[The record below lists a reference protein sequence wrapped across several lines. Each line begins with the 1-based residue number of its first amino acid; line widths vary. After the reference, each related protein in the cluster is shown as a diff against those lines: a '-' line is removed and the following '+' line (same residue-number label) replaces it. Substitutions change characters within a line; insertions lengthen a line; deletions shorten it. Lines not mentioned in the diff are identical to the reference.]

1 MAEKNTPKKGATAV
15 YSVPRN
21 LADMSRDELR
31 EWAAGLHSK
40 MVKDITDAEA
50 LPLAVVYDD
59 IYLDWL
65 LGAGDGSHPTN
76 PKRAQL
82 ATELLQAALGKQML
96 LVNPCPEGKDDEDRA
111 ALESI
116 HEERYVRH
124 SLTGVNS
131 EWHGMKTK
139 VARAGFAMFQ
149 GTVRA
154 VELILAGTVKVAF
167 NPQGAKHHAQFAHG
181 SGFCVFNDM
190 AYAAKA
196 FQAAGLR
203 PLYIDWDI
211 HAGDGVAE
219 MLRGTGIPTISIHNA
234 MGYPSNS
241 QMQTFGA
248 RGELHHPHQH
258 NYNFNVLPGD
268 GDDVFKQ
275 YIDAAAGI
283 VDEYQPNIILVA
295 AGADG
300 HTGVGNLG
308 AIANY
313 TSDGFRYAA
322 EMIADKAL
330 AYADGRVLLGGAGG
344 YQPLKETPETWALVV
359 ETIFSKV
366 RQANVAAIKKGA

>member
-1 MAEKNTPKKGATAV
+1 MQQKLT
-15 YSVPRN
+15 
-21 LADMSRDELR
+21 
-31 EWAAGLHSK
+31 
-40 MVKDITDAEA
+40 
-50 LPLAVVYDD
+50 VVYDD
-59 IYLDWL
+59 IYLDWK
-65 LGAGDGSHPTN
+65 LGPGDGSHPTN
-76 PKRAQL
+76 PMRAKL
-82 ATELLQAALGKQML
+82 ATELLVASLGKQVRVIKPNL
-96 LVNPCPEGKDDEDRA
+96 KARAKRDLA
-111 ALESI
+111 ALKQT
-116 HEERYVRH
+116 HNPDYVDRTI
-124 SLTGVNS
+124 SGENS
-131 EWHGMKTK
+131 EWWGNKPS
-139 VARAGFAMFQ
+139 VGQAGFAMFQ
-149 GTVRA
+149 GTIRA
-154 VELILAGTVKVAF
+154 LESILSGKSKVAF
-167 NPQGAKHHAQFAHG
+167 NPQGAKHHARFDFG

-190 AYAAKA
+190 AWAAKTLLDS
-196 FQAAGLR
+196 GMR

-211 HAGDGVAE
+211 HAGDGVMH
-219 MLRGTGIPTISIHNA
+219 MLKGFGVPTISIHNA
-234 MGYPSNS
+234 MGYPGDRE
-241 QMQTFGA
+241 MQTLDGTRA
-248 RGELHHPHQH
+248 PKHDKAGH
-258 NYNFNVLPGD
+258 NYNFNVLEGD